1 MTESESKLCSAINLA
16 EMRIDYALKEY
27 NQCKN
32 AAFLAGT
39 KWDEEMTEDEQIN
52 FCLKG
57 MDSSLDRCELI
68 EDEELEEELFNLC

>member
-1 MTESESKLCSAINLA
+1 MTESESELCSKISLA

-39 KWDEEMTEDEQIN
+39 KWDEEMTRLINKVKDEYYNRFYNSIKN
-52 FCLKG
+52 N
-57 MDSSLDRCELI
+57 EILI
-68 EDEELEEELFNLC
+68 